1 MKTPTDY
8 FGNVIAKG
16 DIIAYPGRGGS
27 SLWMNHGKV
36 IEIVCKKKYHW
47 ESEPCEMVVKLR
59 IRQLSVET
67 SRTGL
72 IECLDRVINLSH
84 VAKFGVL

>member
-27 SLWMNHGKV
+27 SLWMNHGMV
-36 IEIVCKKKYHW
+36 VEIVHKKRHSW
-47 ESEPCEMVVKLR
+47 QSEPCLMVTK
-59 IRQLSVET
+59 IRVAKIGMET
-67 SRTGL
+67 SRVSTL
-72 IECLDRVINLSH
+72 ECFDRIINLSH